1 MKKVINVGI
10 GGRSFVIDEDAYQ
23 RLDAYIERFKEK
35 VQMGLQTQEVIEE
48 VEMRIA
54 ELFTEYLGPRQEV
67 VNISIVN
74 KVISQLGLP
83 DGTDADKDFMSNNKN
98 DTNMNTTKKFYRDPD
113 NKTIGGVCSGLA
125 AYLDIDVTLIRIIF
139 LVALICGSLG
149 FWVYVIF
156 CIVAPIA
163 KSASDKCE
171 MRGLP
176 ITAENLKRFS
186 SSSKK

>member
-74 KVISQLGLP
+74 KVVSLTGQMQIKILCL
-83 DGTDADKDFMSNNKN
+83 
-98 DTNMNTTKKFYRDPD
+98 
-113 NKTIGGVCSGLA
+113 TIKM
-125 AYLDIDVTLIRIIF
+125 IQI
-139 LVALICGSLG
+139 
-149 FWVYVIF
+149 
-156 CIVAPIA
+156 
-163 KSASDKCE
+163 
-171 MRGLP
+171 
-176 ITAENLKRFS
+176 
-186 SSSKK
+186 